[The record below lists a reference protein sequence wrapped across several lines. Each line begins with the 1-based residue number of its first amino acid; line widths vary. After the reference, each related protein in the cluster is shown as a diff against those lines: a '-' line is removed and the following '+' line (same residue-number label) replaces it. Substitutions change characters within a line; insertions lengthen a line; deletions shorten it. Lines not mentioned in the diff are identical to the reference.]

1 MYAVTRYLCHI
12 AGPVQHRN
20 QWPFDH
26 VLIDV
31 SFFANSLGYL
41 TRDLVGHE
49 RDCET
54 VKNVHRQLQTVIL
67 RRLQPRKSLAFLLD
81 GSEPLWMLEHRRL
94 FPGRRYDSRVYR
106 SCASPMPYLLEEKLR
121 GTAMEQRTPPS
132 EAVISG
138 PATPGLAEGK
148 MSAYLLDLATRILR
162 PPTFPPLLDAT
173 VTAKDTVCL
182 VGGPEL
188 AWLAV
193 GMTPF
198 RNITSVTLQQGEL
211 KSCSLQESMVW
222 MRLDHLLRAA
232 PEQVLATPFADV
244 LDAYVDMEKE
254 QHSAAAPSP
263 PQNVRR
269 LRSVLFDEEPVTGTH
284 LEQPGLRLRLVSL
297 QQLLVRIVRALSGA
311 HVGLPAG
318 NRPTPHAATL
328 LEMTLQT
335 HGLLCGGGV
344 PSQAWSPTPDP
355 ADGSSGG
362 SSTAALNGTVLLDK
376 FPRLSAEMLLQHV
389 TYLLSRG
396 AKQRTA
402 NSADGAGE
410 GSDSIYL
417 SPQRTRHFGLTG
429 VETLL
434 LSATRAEQV
443 NQVLPLYVRGHTLPD
458 EVASDITQTRNIH
471 EAVRKTQRV
480 LSRVLQQASQELASR
495 SGSGTAAVDDAGHN
509 GPHPALAHLP
519 SHLFVRTAG
528 ARGPPPG
535 WKYYGVHLGIKAEA
549 MNVRYSLNAS
559 DTATLHLIDSNGSS
573 NSGDVIAAAGGEVEK
588 TEAAPAAGS
597 LRILAWNTQLSFRV
611 CCLVTL
617 AECPAKLYNLPSGFE
632 CKDAWAVMRPNLQL
646 PSATAEERGYTTDG
660 TANAYAQKHTDP
672 KLYGRPHRALLAST
686 QLPSNDVHD
695 GMGWDDGCMSFR
707 YTNHLVATLKHR
719 LFLEAAHRQLVR
731 QTFTG
736 VCNGIEVT
744 CTAYGSVVG
753 LRMLDRAV
761 WEPHY
766 QVAADND
773 IQAATWQAIQKV
785 RAAKEEAHS
794 RSLRR
799 NPQLLAEARLRDWYE
814 QDANTLHPRPFDG
827 LKNLEATEWMQAVRF
842 GVPQPARYRRPDA
855 ALKDAGEG
863 GDGAHTDQ
871 KPRKTITVL
880 RDEDCDPANIPIGSV
895 HPLFA
900 PGLLQ
905 LEVDPKVATNGGSRV
920 DELFV
925 LSEQRKEMR
934 RDEEAFWERVELIRR
949 SQLAT
954 IPKGA
959 VKRGYA
965 DMADT
970 VQDSIDEKVQLRFTQ

>member
-12 AGPVQHRN
+12 AGVGGSGGMGGISSTGTSSSGGDLRGPAISYRNSLQLADAFQPVQHRN

-232 PEQVLATPFADV
+232 PEQVNGDGGAALALQRRLAAVRTDLVLLYLLANGHPTTGLPQVLATPFADV

-573 NSGDVIAAAGGEVEK
+573 NSGDVIAAAGGEV
-588 TEAAPAAGS
+588 G
-597 LRILAWNTQLSFRV
+597 
-611 CCLVTL
+611 
-617 AECPAKLYNLPSGFE
+617 AESTRSG
-632 CKDAWAVMRPNLQL
+632 
-646 PSATAEERGYTTDG
+646 
-660 TANAYAQKHTDP
+660 
-672 KLYGRPHRALLAST
+672 
-686 QLPSNDVHD
+686 
-695 GMGWDDGCMSFR
+695 
-707 YTNHLVATLKHR
+707 
-719 LFLEAAHRQLVR
+719 
-731 QTFTG
+731 
-736 VCNGIEVT
+736 
-744 CTAYGSVVG
+744 
-753 LRMLDRAV
+753 
-761 WEPHY
+761 
-766 QVAADND
+766 
-773 IQAATWQAIQKV
+773 
-785 RAAKEEAHS
+785 
-794 RSLRR
+794 
-799 NPQLLAEARLRDWYE
+799 
-814 QDANTLHPRPFDG
+814 
-827 LKNLEATEWMQAVRF
+827 
-842 GVPQPARYRRPDA
+842 
-855 ALKDAGEG
+855 
-863 GDGAHTDQ
+863 
-871 KPRKTITVL
+871 
-880 RDEDCDPANIPIGSV
+880 
-895 HPLFA
+895 
-900 PGLLQ
+900 
-905 LEVDPKVATNGGSRV
+905 
-920 DELFV
+920 
-925 LSEQRKEMR
+925 
-934 RDEEAFWERVELIRR
+934 
-949 SQLAT
+949 
-954 IPKGA
+954 
-959 VKRGYA
+959 
-965 DMADT
+965 MAD
-970 VQDSIDEKVQLRFTQ
+970 